1 MYAPTCYLHR
11 SIMTVD
17 PEASRAG
24 AKLIEVL
31 EGNIM
36 AIDLGSRYGKV
47 HIPDYIWNFIPV
59 YI

>member
-1 MYAPTCYLHR
+1 
-11 SIMTVD
+11 MTVD

-31 EGNIM
+31 EGNLM

-47 HIPDYIWNFIPV
+47 HIPDYMWNFIPV